1 LIILSLKLFSSITF
15 GQPFFV
21 ISQLTYA
28 CFGEIIPAIWALR
41 ISILIVQLIEAILAT
56 NMLGE
61 AQHHRIPHVDIEG
74 LQADWT
80 LRIH

>member
-1 LIILSLKLFSSITF
+1 
-15 GQPFFV
+15 
-21 ISQLTYA
+21 
-28 CFGEIIPAIWALR
+28 
-41 ISILIVQLIEAILAT
+41 LIVQLIEAVLAA

-80 LRIH
+80 IRIHKLHNSIWSELQINPIIYKYEHLNNCGTSYRLSFHSKTVI